1 MSSSSDARRAAGQA
15 AEQFNHQR
23 LIAQGWSCL
32 GRNVRTRWAEVDWLG
47 TPPDQ
52 RVLVAVEVKARQG
65 LCPVGPHE
73 LLRPRQ
79 RRRLLRALEGIAQQ
93 IGWTADLRLDLV
105 HVELLG
111 PAPVRADHWPDVSSL
126 ST

>member
-15 AEQFNHQR
+15 AEDFSHLR
-23 LIAQGWSCL
+23 LIEQGWSCL
-32 GRNVRTRWAEVDWLG
+32 GRNVRTRWAEMDWLG
-47 TPPDQ
+47 WPPQ
-52 RVLVAVEVKARQG
+52 RDVLIAVEVKARQG

-79 RRRLLRALEGIAQQ
+79 QQRLLRALQGAAQQ
-93 IGWTADLRLDLV
+93 LGWDGDLRLDLV

-111 PAPVRADHWPDVSSL
+111 AVPIRADHWPDVSAR

>member
-15 AEQFNHQR
+15 AEEFSHLR
-23 LIAQGWSCL
+23 LIEKGWSCL
-32 GRNVRTRWAEVDWLG
+32 GRNVRTRWAEMDWLG
-47 TPPDQ
+47 MPPQ
-52 RVLVAVEVKARQG
+52 ATVLVAVEVKARQG

-79 RRRLLRALEGIAQQ
+79 QQRLLRGLLGVARQLGWEG
-93 IGWTADLRLDLV
+93 DLRLDLV

-111 PAPVRADHWPDVSSL
+111 TEPIRADHWPDVSAL